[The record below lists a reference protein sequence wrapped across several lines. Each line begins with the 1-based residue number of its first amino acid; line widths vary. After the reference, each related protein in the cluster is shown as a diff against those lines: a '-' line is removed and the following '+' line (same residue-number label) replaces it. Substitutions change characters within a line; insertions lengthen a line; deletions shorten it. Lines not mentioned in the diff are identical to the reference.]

1 MGRPP
6 LHLPRRRALDPAPD
20 PDRRPLHRSPAGHGL
35 VADALVRDRRRRH
48 RLPLGP
54 ADRAQP
60 PPQGD
65 GPLRR
70 GRSARRGLR
79 HHDGTA
85 PRQARGVGRPV
96 PALALPEARH
106 VVAGAPV
113 LAVGGADHEP
123 DAHHRQGPR
132 RPQQLAGRHRARTRV
147 AIEGPYGAFTHHA
160 RHTDRVVLVAAGVG
174 VTPVRALLED
184 LPRHVDVVAILR
196 GRQPARPGPARRA
209 RPPGRASAAG
219 SSTSSSGR
227 ARTPASTRPASPS
240 SCPTS
245 PTGTC
250 TSAAPAASCRASSP
264 PPAAWASAAS
274 ASTTRTSPSRR
285 PRPDPTTGGDMKRSA
300 IVIAATAA
308 GLAAVISF
316 KPHGIAGGGT
326 TGGVHRRPH
335 HRQRQRHR
343 RPDGRRQRPVARR
356 QPRRHP
362 GQGHRRRTA
371 RSPASAWPG

>member
-1 MGRPP
+1 MATTFPGMMLAVAGLGLLFLAGSTSYRYVRRKMKYETWWAVHLYTYLAVALSIPHQILTGAPFMGHP
-6 LHLPRRRALDPAPD
+6 LATAWWL
-20 PDRRPLHRSPAGHGL
+20 
-35 VADALVRDRRRRH
+35 DALVRDRRRRH

-60 PPQGD
+60 AAQGD

-79 HHDGTA
+79 DHGGPA

-113 LAVGGADHEP
+113 LAVGGADREP
-123 DAHHRQGPR
+123 DADHRQGPR
-132 RPQQLAGRHRARTRV
+132 RPQRLAGRPSSRGRAWPSKAPTEPSPTTRGTPT
-147 AIEGPYGAFTHHA
+147 AC
-160 RHTDRVVLVAAGVG
+160 VLVAAGVG

-209 RPPGRASAAG
+209 RPPG
-219 SSTSSSGR
+219 GR
-227 ARTPASTRPASPS
+227 ARRAAPRARRAALARPPRRGQASPS

-264 PPAAWASAAS
+264 PPARWASAAS

-285 PRPDPTTGGDMKRSA
+285 RDQTRPREET
-300 IVIAATAA
+300 
-308 GLAAVISF
+308 
-316 KPHGIAGGGT
+316 
-326 TGGVHRRPH
+326 
-335 HRQRQRHR
+335 
-343 RPDGRRQRPVARR
+343 
-356 QPRRHP
+356 
-362 GQGHRRRTA
+362 
-371 RSPASAWPG
+371 